1 MLKDEFCD
9 RNYPRSYGEAIVS
22 LILVFTMQRIG
33 IVLVRSIFDNSK
45 RGVSFLIQNFCE
57 VEIGAGSAMREK

>member
-1 MLKDEFCD
+1 MLKDEFCE
-9 RNYPRSYGEAIVS
+9 RNYPEAMARLLLVS
-22 LILVFTMQRIG
+22 SWFLQCKEF
-33 IVLVRSIFDNSK
+33 VLVRSIFDNSK